1 METQVITTVDEVLGR
16 VAELEPMIRA
26 ASAEAEIERLSAHVA
41 EALRDAEC
49 YHLFRPRSRGGLE
62 LDPVSAFRVI
72 EELSRIDSA
81 AGWNVALA
89 NACEP
94 LSDPGFRTRTT
105 AEVFGSARTV
115 MAGGLLS
122 AAAGRSGP
130 RGYRL
135 SGRCAFNSNCHAATW
150 IVGLAHVYDDGV
162 ERLDENGEPVT
173 LITCFR
179 ERRRRSSTTGTRSE
193 CAAPAADVN
202 VDDLFMPDD
211 RAVPFKPLEQPSP
224 AYSGPLHRLTAWPS
238 VAATAI
244 PALGIAQAA
253 IDEFAE
259 LATKKTPSYTTTML
273 KDRSIVQLRFAQ
285 AVAKVESARAYLHE
299 AFDAAWQGALDGRSL
314 DLAGKARLQ
323 LASSHAPI
331 AAAEA
336 VDLIHSLA
344 GYAVSEQ
351 PDVPAPL
358 SRRPSYPAR
367 VCLRE
372 PHGSGRP
379 GPLRSRSELAVPAF
393 LGSSRLSSWR
403 SDRKQRESAPGG

>member
-1 METQVITTVDEVLGR
+1 METAVRTTVDEVLGR

-26 ASAEAEIERLSAHVA
+26 ASAEAEIERRLSAHVA
-41 EALRDAEC
+41 EALRDAGC
-49 YHLFRPRSRGGLE
+49 YHLFRPSSRGGLE

-94 LSDPGFRTRTT
+94 LGAWFSDETT
-105 AEVFGSARTV
+105 AEVFGSRVTV
-115 MAGGLLS
+115 VAGS
-122 AAAGRSGP
+122 FFPP
-130 RGYRL
+130 RRAVPVRGGYRL
-135 SGRCAFNSNCHAATW
+135 SGRCTFNSNCHAATW

-173 LITCFR
+173 LITLFPR
-179 ERRRRSSTTGTRSE
+179 EKAEIIDNWNTLGMRGTGSH
-193 CAAPAADVN
+193 DVN
-202 VDDLFMPDD
+202 VDDLFVPAE
-211 RAVPFKPLEQPSP
+211 RAVPFKPLEQPGR
-224 AYSGPLHRLTAWPS
+224 AYSGPLHRLTIWHS
-238 VAATAI
+238 VPCNAV

-259 LATKKTPSYTTTML
+259 LATKKTPSYTTTTL
-273 KDRSIVQLRFAQ
+273 KDRPIVQLRFAT

-323 LASSHAPI
+323 LVSSHVPI

-344 GYAVSEQ
+344 GTTGIRNDQAFQRHFRDAHVITQHAYVCESRMEAVGQ
-351 PDVPAPL
+351 VRFGLDPNWP
-358 SRRPSYPAR
+358 
-367 VCLRE
+367 
-372 PHGSGRP
+372 
-379 GPLRSRSELAVPAF
+379 F
-393 LGSSRLSSWR
+393 LHF
-403 SDRKQRESAPGG
+403 

>member
-1 METQVITTVDEVLGR
+1 METQVQVRTTVDEVLGR

-26 ASAEAEIERLSAHVA
+26 ASAEAEIERRLSAHVA
-41 EALRDAEC
+41 EALRDAGC
-49 YHLFRPRSRGGLE
+49 YHLFRPLSRGGLE

-89 NACEP
+89 NSSEP
-94 LSDPGFRTRTT
+94 FGAWFSDETT
-105 AEVFGSARTV
+105 AEVFGSAQTV
-115 MAGGLLS
+115 MAGS
-122 AAAGRSGP
+122 FFPPRRAVP
-130 RGYRL
+130 VERGYRL
-135 SGRCAFNSNCHAATW
+135 SGRCTFNSNCHAGDLDRRA
-150 IVGLAHVYDDGV
+150 GP
-162 ERLDENGEPVT
+162 RLRRRCGASR
-173 LITCFR
+173 R
-179 ERRRRSSTTGTRSE
+179 ERRSRSPCSRCFRREQAEIIDNWDTLGMRGTGSH
-193 CAAPAADVN
+193 DVN
-202 VDDLFMPDD
+202 VDDVFVPAE

-224 AYSGPLHRLTAWPS
+224 AYSGPWHRLTAWPS
-238 VAATAI
+238 VACNAI

-273 KDRSIVQLRFAQ
+273 KDRSIVQLRFAT

-314 DLAGKARLQ
+314 DLAGRARLL

-344 GYAVSEQ
+344 GTAGIRNDQAFQRHFRDVHVITQHAFVCESRMEAVGQ
-351 PDVPAPL
+351 VRFGLDPNWP
-358 SRRPSYPAR
+358 
-367 VCLRE
+367 
-372 PHGSGRP
+372 
-379 GPLRSRSELAVPAF
+379 F
-393 LGSSRLSSWR
+393 LHF
-403 SDRKQRESAPGG
+403 